1 MKEVDAANLL
11 LDESSPEDRFTIKW
25 GFLKLKLEIKPVS
38 TRGMVKISK
47 QVSHLKMVNDKQSVF
62 IQELE
67 LSDGLIHVCRAIAIS
82 TRTRFPRIV
91 ARAISNLSLKNVRR
105 LWEIL
110 IKQSDYNSFFFI
122 MVSAKGMEILETT
135 IPDRQKEETHS
146 SVG

>member
-11 LDESSPEDRFTIKW
+11 LDESSSEDRFTIKW

-38 TRGMVKISK
+38 TRGMIKISK
-47 QVSHLKMVNDKQSVF
+47 QVAHLKLVNTEQPMF

-67 LSDGLIHVCRAIAIS
+67 LSEGLTYVCRAIAIS

-105 LWEIL
+105 LWETL
-110 IKQSDYNSFFFI
+110 MKQSDYNSFFFI
-122 MVSAKGMEILETT
+122 MVSAKGMEKLKTE
-135 IPDRQKEETHS
+135 IPDRQKEEIPS
-146 SVG
+146 SDV